1 MEKYFHK
8 TSTSKQKETAQQK
21 PKRKYKDYVQYGFI
35 ASGPEDNQ
43 QPCCIICNKGLPN
56 ESLVPSKL
64 SRHLEKN
71 HPTLQDKPKEYF
83 VNLKSQTNKQAKIRN
98 SYLKLPEKGLIASYK
113 VAHFLAKRKKAHT
126 DAESVI
132 GPPLTIVVEE
142 MLGTAAAE
150 KVKVASHRIR

>member
-1 MEKYFHK
+1 M
-8 TSTSKQKETAQQK
+8 
-21 PKRKYKDYVQYGFI
+21 
-35 ASGPEDNQ
+35 
-43 QPCCIICNKGLPN
+43 
-56 ESLVPSKL
+56 
-64 SRHLEKN
+64 
-71 HPTLQDKPKEYF
+71 
-83 VNLKSQTNKQAKIRN
+83 N